1 MSPMNN
7 FIRHCAVLIFWM
19 TCLGASAESP
29 TKETDRFVSDIQSR
43 VAHLSQ
49 RSETL
54 PKEFVTA
61 VAIMNGVQARLSSL
75 NYAILKQQGKPTPN
89 TTEECLALR
98 AGICGNHIAAFL
110 TVAGQ
115 LGLRA
120 RPVEFYI
127 AGPSPAQNASHICV
141 EVYYNQ
147 RWHLFDVTWGT
158 YFVFQNNVAAI
169 DQIRKSGT
177 TSRDWAVTNESDLW
191 YLQWKDAGHDPLVY
205 VDHTHVDIL
214 RGRKGTI
221 RLRPNQQT
229 YTPVQQPNFV
239 GLNTKKQDYGAIRVQ
254 LPDAAVESNTVELEV
269 LGKAGNGTVVLSSGE
284 QQTRLPMSALN
295 VGTNVI
301 KLHQPTREPG
311 IMVSI
316 DVDPAI
322 GVGYV
327 VYSSIQVK

>member
-1 MSPMNN
+1 MKNLASNSI
-7 FIRHCAVLIFWM
+7 FLIL
-19 TCLGASAESP
+19 CLMCIGSQVDAQ
-29 TKETDRFVSDIQSR
+29 TRETERFVSDIQSR
-43 VAHLSQ
+43 VAHLRQ
-49 RSETL
+49 RSATL

-61 VAIMNGVQARLSSL
+61 VAIMNGVQTRLSSL
-75 NYAILKQQGKPTPN
+75 NYAILNQQGKPTPT

-110 TVAGQ
+110 TVAEQ
-115 LGLRA
+115 LELRA

-127 AGPSPAQNASHICV
+127 AGTSPAKNSSHICV

-158 YFVFQNNVAAI
+158 YYVLQNDVASI

-205 VDHTHVDIL
+205 VDHMHVDIL

-221 RLRPNQQT
+221 RLRPNKQT
-229 YTPVQQPNFV
+229 YTPIHQPNFV
-239 GLNTKKQDYGAIRVQ
+239 GLNTKNQDYGAIEVQ
-254 LPDAAVESNTVELEV
+254 LQDSLAESTIVELEV
-269 LGKAGNGTVVLSSGE
+269 LGKAGNGTVVISDGK

-301 KLHQPTREPG
+301 KLQQPTSDTRV
-311 IMVSI
+311 IISI
-316 DVDPAI
+316 DVDAVI

-327 VYSSIQVK
+327 VYSSITVK